1 MVSVSV
7 VVCLVEGVVPGLRH
21 LTPGLCAVLGPML
34 PSLFAPGSGPRGGRP
49 AVADLVCLDAV
60 IDLARGPRWRDI
72 RPSVHGVSRD
82 TVLRRLRFWVDA
94 GAFGEIMDL
103 LVLRGVLVGAL
114 DLSRISVD
122 SRSIRAKRGARTP
135 APTRPSAASQGS
147 STT

>member
-1 MVSVSV
+1 MHR
-7 VVCLVEGVVPGLRH
+7 LRH

-49 AVADLVCLDAV
+49 AVADLICLDAV
-60 IDLARGPRWRDI
+60 IDLARGTRWRDI
-72 RPSVHGVSRD
+72 RTSVHGVSRD
-82 TVLRRLRFWVDA
+82 TVLRRLRFWVNA
-94 GAFGEIMDL
+94 GTFGEIMDL

-135 APTRPSAASQGS
+135 GPVRPTAASQGS